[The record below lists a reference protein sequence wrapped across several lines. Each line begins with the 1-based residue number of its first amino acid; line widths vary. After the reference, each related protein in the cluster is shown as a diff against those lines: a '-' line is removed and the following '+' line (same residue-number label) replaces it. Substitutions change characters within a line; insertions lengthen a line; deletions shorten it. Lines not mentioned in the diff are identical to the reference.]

1 MSKSPS
7 PVQAEVTDLTVDYF
21 GDTVVDNGVNAVD
34 SGSSSTEPHRCYP
47 RSVDNPKFTVEQIY
61 VLRWN
66 RNRFIHNPQDLLP
79 PLLFESHTLRKRIR
93 L

>member
-1 MSKSPS
+1 
-7 PVQAEVTDLTVDYF
+7 VTDLTVDYF
-21 GDTVVDNGVNAVD
+21 VDTVVDNGVNAVD

-47 RSVDNPKFTVEQIY
+47 RSVDNSKFTVE
-61 VLRWN
+61 LDLCPTLE